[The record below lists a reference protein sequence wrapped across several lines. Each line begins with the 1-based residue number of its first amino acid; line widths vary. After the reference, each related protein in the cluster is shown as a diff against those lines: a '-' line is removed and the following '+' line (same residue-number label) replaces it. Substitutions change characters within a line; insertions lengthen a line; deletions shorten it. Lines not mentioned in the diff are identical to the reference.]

1 LVIII
6 FLSFFNDR
14 FAAKKLKKK
23 DLAVVDHNQVKY
35 EPFRKDF
42 YIEPPEMHDMTPDQV
57 DLLRVELDGIKIRVS
72 GQH

>member
-1 LVIII
+1 M
-6 FLSFFNDR
+6 FYDR